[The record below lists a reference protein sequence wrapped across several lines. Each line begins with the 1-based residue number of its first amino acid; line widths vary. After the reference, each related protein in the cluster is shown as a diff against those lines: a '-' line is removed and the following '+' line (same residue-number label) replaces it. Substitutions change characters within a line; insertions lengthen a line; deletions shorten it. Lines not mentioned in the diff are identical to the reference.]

1 MISIPYPSKGTARSA
16 AKEHAEE
23 NGLKNFI
30 LMVDLEKRKYHFSD
44 EEKAP
49 DPKLIVFARYKL
61 SKGKWQ
67 DRPVLAKGAS

>member
-1 MISIPYPSKGTARSA
+1 MVSNPYPSKGTARSA
-16 AKEHAEE
+16 AKEHAEK
-23 NGLKNFI
+23 NGLNKFI
-30 LMVDLEKRKYHFSD
+30 LMVDLNKRQYHFSVED
-44 EEKAP
+44 KAP

>member
-1 MISIPYPSKGTARSA
+1 MVSCPYPTKGTARSA
-16 AKEHAEE
+16 GKVYAEN
-23 NGLKNFI
+23 NGLKDFI
-30 LMVDLEKRKYHFSD
+30 LMVDLEARQYHFSD
-44 EEKAP
+44 EDKAP